1 MALPLKP
8 ALTHVHA
15 RGAGKAKVLASAL
28 KDAGIKA
35 GEKVGIYASNC
46 PEWMLCILA
55 ANRSS
60 ISVGE
65 QRLSPSGS
73 ASAYAPCTSVE
84 ADHALPCVLA
94 QCVLTTPAAIHNACA
109 LQAPA

>member
-1 MALPLKP
+1 M
-8 ALTHVHA
+8 LTLVHA
-15 RGAGKAKVLASAL
+15 RRAGKAKVLASAL

-65 QRLSPSGS
+65 RHLRL
-73 ASAYAPCTSVE
+73 
-84 ADHALPCVLA
+84 L
-94 QCVLTTPAAIHNACA
+94 
-109 LQAPA
+109 